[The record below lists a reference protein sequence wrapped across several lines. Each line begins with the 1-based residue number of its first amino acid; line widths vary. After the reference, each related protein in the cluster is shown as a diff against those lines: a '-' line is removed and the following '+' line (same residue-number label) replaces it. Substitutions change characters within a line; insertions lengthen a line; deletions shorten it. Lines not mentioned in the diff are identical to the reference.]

1 MRRLAAL
8 LLPVL
13 MLVFL
18 SAGTGHAADTPDEQY
33 RPPMSAPIANQ
44 VGVQFLDN
52 QFTNLAGYLE
62 ASWKQA
68 SANGGTSSVIKQ
80 DLCTSYDD
88 AICRSGDTIAY
99 SVHLSRCLEVGE
111 VDCIAGVFA
120 IKADGTRVEG
130 TFLKDMPDQPSNP
143 HQGNLKLGIP
153 PPGADSLWTLP
164 GVTNGG
170 GTTNYLVVSNLY
182 GVAQKTSGELLSQPI
197 PVVNFSAG
205 IYPVNVVP
213 GAFKPPY
220 VDSSTDKSGNG
231 FLRYFTPTGVG
242 VEGCAGVSTTEC
254 ALREAFPADITFGL
268 SIRLS
273 QPMKGWLHGRIQ
285 NPLIDYAPTVSGTN
299 LTIQALPVS
308 VPIVAGWTERG
319 NLPAKIPGTYDG
331 NLALGQFMPAWA
343 YGDAMLSLLQDWL
356 PLIQNKAQ
364 ANPSE
369 WEVRN
374 LSSAEMANANSCIT
388 NTATLS
394 GFVSTNSTVYTA
406 GPPEFNSE
414 TQSLDYKLASP
425 HFTSTGSVFK
435 GVYTLAIKRDVARCI
450 YHFTNAPIKATIS
463 ITDDSGDSSV
473 AIESM
478 SERDGWIYLSASNFE
493 FSSPTVHVKLMQDAP
508 VTKPIVT
515 PSPSVSPTNSP
526 QSSPIVTLKPQGKKV
541 TITCLKGKLVKKVTS
556 LSPKCPSGYKKK

>member
-1 MRRLAAL
+1 MRR
-8 LLPVL
+8 V
-13 MLVFL
+13 L
-18 SAGTGHAADTPDEQY
+18 SALVSLVLIAFLGVGTVHATDTPDEQY

-68 SANGGTSSVIKQ
+68 SANGGTSPLTKQ

-88 AICRSGDTIAY
+88 AICKGGDTIAY
-99 SVHLSRCLEVGE
+99 SVHLSRCLDVAE

-130 TFLKDMPDQPSNP
+130 TFLKGMPDQPPNA
-143 HQGNLKLGIP
+143 HQGNAKLGIP
-153 PPGADSLWTLP
+153 PPGVDSLWTLP
-164 GVTNGG
+164 GITNGG
-170 GTTNYLVVSNLY
+170 GTTNYLVVSNLF
-182 GVAQKTSGELLSQPI
+182 GVALKPSGELLSKPI
-197 PVVNFSAG
+197 PVMNFSAG

-231 FLRYFTPTGVG
+231 FLQYFTPTGVE

-254 ALREAFPADITFGL
+254 ALREAFPIDITFGL

-285 NPLIDYAPTVSGTN
+285 NPLIDYVPSVSGTT

-308 VPIVAGWTERG
+308 VPIVAGWTDRA

-331 NLALGQFMPAWA
+331 SLAPGQFMPAWA
-343 YGDAMLSLLQDWL
+343 YGDVMLSLLQDWL
-356 PLIQNKAQ
+356 PLIQDRAQ

-369 WEVRN
+369 WQVRN
-374 LSSAEMANANSCIT
+374 LLSAEMANANSCIT
-388 NTATLS
+388 NAATLS

-406 GPPEFNSE
+406 GPPEFNSK

-425 HFTSTGSVFK
+425 HFMSNGDVFK
-435 GVYTLAIKRDVARCI
+435 GAYTLAIKSDVARCI

-463 ITDDSGDSSV
+463 ITDASGDSSV

-478 SERDGWIYLSASNFE
+478 TEHDGWIYLSASNFE
-493 FSSPTVHVKLMQDAP
+493 FSSPTVHVKLIQDAP
-508 VTKPIVT
+508 VAKPSFTPSSPASPQPSPTATTKPQI
-515 PSPSVSPTNSP
+515 
-526 QSSPIVTLKPQGKKV
+526 KKV
-541 TITCLKGKLVKKVTS
+541 TITCLKGKMTKKVTAIF
-556 LSPKCPSGYKKK
+556 PKCPSGYKKK